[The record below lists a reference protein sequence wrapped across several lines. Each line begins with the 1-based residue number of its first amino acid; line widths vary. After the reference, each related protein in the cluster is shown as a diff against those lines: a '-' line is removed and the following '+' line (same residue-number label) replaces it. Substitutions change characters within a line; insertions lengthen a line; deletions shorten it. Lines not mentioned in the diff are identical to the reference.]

1 MTILFLLVLLI
12 AWDLLIRD
20 SMAPSNI
27 LATLKKIFMLNLKNI
42 LKMYVKLKNALYF
55 EVMKYAVMFLSR

>member
-1 MTILFLLVLLI
+1 
-12 AWDLLIRD
+12 
-20 SMAPSNI
+20 
-27 LATLKKIFMLNLKNI
+27 MLNLKNI